1 MPFNPKNYIFVAN
14 LKLTFLMKKILFF
27 IVLLTV
33 FPRSMEAQ
41 ILDEVNARTSV
52 GLIYRM
58 NDKVQL
64 GAECYVYFKENVT
77 QYDKTALA
85 ANVLYRG
92 EILQPGLDYRYTL
105 SSKGNYHDIRYILG
119 TANSSWIKKWRFRLQ
134 PSLRHIIHANLK
146 SDFTLWTLVAA
157 EYSLNSLLKPYIFT
171 EFYHAPARKF
181 EYVNQ
186 KSAVG
191 IDIKPGQRHLIKT
204 QMVMYNRADGFT
216 QLRPEV
222 TYRFYIR

>member
-1 MPFNPKNYIFVAN
+1 
-14 LKLTFLMKKILFF
+14 MKRILFCLA
-27 IVLLTV
+27 LLTA
-33 FPRSMEAQ
+33 FSQAGKAGAF
-41 ILDEVNARTSV
+41 DEVNARSSV
-52 GLIYRM
+52 GLIYRL

-64 GAECYVYFKENVT
+64 GTGWYVYWKDNVT

-119 TANSSWIKKWRFRLQ
+119 TSNSTWLNKWRFRLQ

-146 SDFTLWTLVAA
+146 SDFTLWTLIVA
-157 EYSLNSLLKPYIFT
+157 EYSLNGLLKPYVFT
-171 EFYHAPARKF
+171 EFYHSPARKF
-181 EYVNQ
+181 EYINQ

-191 IDIKPGQRHLIKT
+191 IDIKPGRRHLIKT

-216 QLRPEV
+216 QLRPEI